1 MVEGLWERES
11 GRKRERNNERRE
23 KRSRRMVKE
32 KEKQILK

>member
-1 MVEGLWERES
+1 MVKGLWERES

-32 KEKQILK
+32 